1 MEAMVRARL
10 PVRGP
15 YSLFESLRLQR
26 FGRLDPTATV
36 ERFGAMER
44 YAKCSRT
51 PQGPVTLVAWMT
63 RPGPRAPEEVE
74 AVGVV
79 EVALYGPG
87 QRWLEPRLREVLGLD
102 DEAVAPVHPRL
113 VGWRQALLETRL
125 VHAMS
130 LPELHAILVLQQRVT
145 FAEAARSWRLVVE
158 TIGER
163 APGPLP
169 LMIPPGPDEWRA
181 LGQPEARALGID
193 ARRWEALGAAARQ
206 AEGVQARSRDPAA
219 LIPFAERI
227 PGTGP
232 WTSGLLAGLGAAHA
246 DAEVLGDVHLPHDV
260 AAFFTDLPIGS
271 DVLMLEL
278 LEPFRPHRFRV
289 ARLLMAHGRRRP

>member
-1 MEAMVRARL
+1 MEAGARVRL

-26 FGRLDPTATV
+26 FGRGDPTASV
-36 ERFGAMER
+36 ERRGDTER

-51 PQGPVTLVAWMT
+51 PEGAVTLVAWMT
-63 RPGPRAPEEVE
+63 RSRARAREEDE
-74 AVGVV
+74 PVGSV

-102 DEAVAPVHPRL
+102 DEVVVPDHPRL
-113 VGWRQALLETRL
+113 VGWRQTLLEARL
-125 VHAMS
+125 VHAIS

-145 FAEAARSWRLVVE
+145 FPEAARSWRRFVDA
-158 TIGER
+158 IGER

-169 LMIPPGPDEWRA
+169 LRIPPGPDEWKG

-193 ARRWEALGAAARQ
+193 ARRWEGLGAAARQ

-219 LIPFAERI
+219 LKHFVERL

-271 DVLMLEL
+271 DALMLEL